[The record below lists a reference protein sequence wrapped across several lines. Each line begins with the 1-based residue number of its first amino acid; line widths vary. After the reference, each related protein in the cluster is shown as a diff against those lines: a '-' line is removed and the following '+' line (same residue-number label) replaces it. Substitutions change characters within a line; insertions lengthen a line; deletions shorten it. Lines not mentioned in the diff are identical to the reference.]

1 MLRVWGSQSGP
12 PSLSPVP
19 CDPTGTEPSPVF
31 QPAGGSGRVLP
42 FPRMRIS
49 FLPLSGDPGVS
60 TQPWGTGRGSL
71 AGNWGAETPGTA
83 LGVPPL
89 PFSLAGTP
97 RMKEMDFGG
106 VGTQD
111 GDTQPF
117 PPLLPFFFPPRERC
131 GDFGGEEKEFWLS
144 QKRCSRSWAGLAAVT
159 RFISLQAGLSQGS
172 DDVPREI
179 PLGIPPGGGSGGD
192 SAALVT
198 PGVPGSICPLIPGL
212 AARCQGQVCSR
223 YRGSLG
229 RRR

>member
-1 MLRVWGSQSGP
+1 MERLRDPPEPLPQMLRVWGSQSGP

-89 PFSLAGTP
+89 PPQPGRDPENERDGFW
-97 RMKEMDFGG
+97 GG
-106 VGTQD
+106 
-111 GDTQPF
+111 GDTGWRHAAISSSPS
-117 PPLLPFFFPPRERC
+117 LFFPTPGALRGFR
-131 GDFGGEEKEFWLS
+131 GRGE
-144 QKRCSRSWAGLAAVT
+144 GILAFPET
-159 RFISLQAGLSQGS
+159 LFPQ
-172 DDVPREI
+172 
-179 PLGIPPGGGSGGD
+179 LGRAGSGDTLHFPSSG
-192 SAALVT
+192 AF
-198 PGVPGSICPLIPGL
+198 PGQ
-212 AARCQGQVCSR
+212 R
-223 YRGSLG
+223 
-229 RRR
+229 